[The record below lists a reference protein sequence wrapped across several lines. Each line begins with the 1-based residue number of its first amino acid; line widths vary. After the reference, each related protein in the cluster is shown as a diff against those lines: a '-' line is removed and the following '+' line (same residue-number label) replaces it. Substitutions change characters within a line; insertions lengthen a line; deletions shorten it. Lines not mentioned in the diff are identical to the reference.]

1 MQVYRLFFSIAFV
14 LGSIGSNAQI
24 VRSVVGSS
32 HTITSNASVRL
43 QAAVAQP
50 YFTQLLESQQN
61 ELRPGFIQPV
71 EASKTKRELVT
82 VEAFPNPT
90 SGKVNLSI
98 DRDIQLEIAVFNTMG
113 TKVPIIIT
121 ESSSWKLLDFTHLP
135 AGVYTVNFKDG
146 FNTYNPLQI
155 IHVK

>member
-1 MQVYRLFFSIAFV
+1 MQAYRLFFSIAFV

-50 YFTQLLESQQN
+50 YFTQLLESQRN
-61 ELRPGFIQPV
+61 ELRPGFIQPIA
-71 EASKTKRELVT
+71 ASKAKRELVT

-98 DRDIQLEIAVFNTMG
+98 ERDIQLEIAVFNTMG
-113 TKVPIIIT
+113 TK
-121 ESSSWKLLDFTHLP
+121 
-135 AGVYTVNFKDG
+135 
-146 FNTYNPLQI
+146 
-155 IHVK
+155 